1 MERKAKKARKKEIGL
16 APVEC
21 FEGCFYAHVR
31 IEGDTYD
38 NEVGAKGLG
47 GRVKPAFLGCSKD
60 IFVI

>member
-16 APVEC
+16 APVEY

-38 NEVGAKGLG
+38 NEVGARGLG
-47 GRVKPAFLGCSKD
+47 GRGK
-60 IFVI
+60 